1 MLNQSTSSPQNEQQC
16 AADMQQ
22 PTSQGSTTQ
31 WRNQGR
37 DLGEPDTPPP
47 LLIFRLKWGL
57 KGSKNFVGRPP
68 PPPPPPYRKVWIRLD
83 PALQHETNN
92 KTLHHEHSKSFP
104 THTSQINPVGFFPR
118 KLLNT
123 LNVPVLWIFQHV
135 FFETRTGDLSY

>member
-1 MLNQSTSSPQNEQQC
+1 MNSSVQLICNNLHLKGVQH
-16 AADMQQ
+16 
-22 PTSQGSTTQ
+22 SGGSRGGT
-31 WRNQGR
+31 RGS
-37 DLGEPDTPPP
+37 GHPSP
-47 LLIFRLKWGL
+47 LLIFRLKGGL
-57 KGSKNFVGRPP
+57 KGSKNFFGRPP
-68 PPPPPPYRKVWIRLD
+68 PPLPPLSQDLD

-104 THTSQINPVGFFPR
+104 TYTSQINPVGFFPR